1 MGVVWRDV
9 LSDCILSGSLRHS
22 FDSGNVSPGSQV
34 EAGGGYQY
42 VHDIDWL
49 TTVSCGIC
57 WTVAVP
63 HLTNES
69 QFIPLYCS
77 ENARLHS

>member
-42 VHDIDWL
+42 VHDIDWQ

-57 WTVAVP
+57 
-63 HLTNES
+63 
-69 QFIPLYCS
+69 
-77 ENARLHS
+77 